1 MTNLRYSAILFDLD
15 DTLLDFSAG
24 ETKALR
30 KALTIVDINISD
42 DEWMRIWQ
50 TYQPISSNYWQQK
63 QSNSLSRQQVIAASL
78 QDTFT
83 ALDYNFADS
92 SRLAQIYWDVFCH
105 TAYLN
110 PEVLPTIKA
119 LSNYYQ
125 LGIVSNGYTDSQAS
139 RLKAS
144 GLSNYFQSV
153 VISESIGYRKPAPE
167 IFNIALTELAV
178 TSSKTLF
185 VGDSITH
192 DYQGAINAGIDFC
205 YYQKRSQSVEVVQSP
220 LPKLDLQPQNTIN
233 NMSQVINILN
243 QG

>member
-1 MTNLRYSAILFDLD
+1 MTNLKYSAILFDLD
-15 DTLLDFSAG
+15 DTLLDFCAC
-24 ETKALR
+24 ETKALQ
-30 KALTIVDINISD
+30 KALTIVDIKISD
-42 DEWMRIWQ
+42 DEWITIWQ

-63 QSNSLSRQQVIAASL
+63 QSRSLSRQQVIAASL

-105 TAYLN
+105 TACLN
-110 PEVLPTIKA
+110 PEALPTIEA

-125 LGIVSNGYTDSQAS
+125 LGIVSNGYTDSQVF

-153 VISESIGYRKPAPE
+153 IISESVGYRKPSPE
-167 IFNIALTELAV
+167 IFNIALMELAV
-178 TSSKTLF
+178 KPSKTLF

-205 YYQKRSQSVEVVQSP
+205 YYHNGVQSP
-220 LPKLDLQPQNTIN
+220 SPKLDPQPQYTIK
-233 NMSQVINILN
+233 NMSQLINILN

>member
-1 MTNLRYSAILFDLD
+1 MTNSRYSAILFDLD
-15 DTLLDFSAG
+15 DTLLDFCAG

-42 DEWMRIWQ
+42 DEWNIIWR
-50 TYQPISSNYWQQK
+50 TYQPISSNYWQHK
-63 QSNSLSRQQVIAASL
+63 QSNSLSRQQIIAASL

-83 ALDYNFADS
+83 ALDYDFVDS

-105 TAYLN
+105 TACLN
-110 PEVLPTIKA
+110 PEVLSTIEA
-119 LSNYYQ
+119 LSNYYK
-125 LGIVSNGYTDSQAS
+125 LGIVSNGYTDSQEY

-153 VISESIGYRKPAPE
+153 VISESVGYRKPASE
-167 IFNIALTELAV
+167 IFNLALMELAV

-185 VGDSITH
+185 VGDSITD

-205 YYQKRSQSVEVVQSP
+205 YYQKRSQNVEVVQSP
-220 LPKLDLQPQNTIN
+220 SAKLDPQPQYTIK
-233 NMSQVINILN
+233 NMSQLINLLN
-243 QG
+243 